1 MYWDVL
7 KYLEDVLRCQCIEGC
22 IRCKYIQYILQYIG
36 CIENWQD
43 VLKCIE
49 GCIGCIAFTAE
60 CIERCTDCAVMP
72 GCISDALK
80 NCRMYCRLYCRS
92 SKGCIRCI
100 EI

>member
-1 MYWDVL
+1 MYWDVS
-7 KYLEDVLRCQCIEGC
+7 KYLEDVLRCIEGC
-22 IRCKYIQYILQYIG
+22 IRCKLEYIQYILQYIG

-49 GCIGCIAFTAE
+49 GCIGCIAFTAG
-60 CIERCTDCAVMP
+60 CIERCTAVMP
-72 GCISDALK
+72 GCISDVLK